1 MPPSLDPLFLHF
13 PDDDSDSD
21 GSVVKRKKIIE
32 SDDDGLSDMETGGDK
47 VTGRCGLLLKI

>member
-1 MPPSLDPLFLHF
+1 MPPIRSFISAF